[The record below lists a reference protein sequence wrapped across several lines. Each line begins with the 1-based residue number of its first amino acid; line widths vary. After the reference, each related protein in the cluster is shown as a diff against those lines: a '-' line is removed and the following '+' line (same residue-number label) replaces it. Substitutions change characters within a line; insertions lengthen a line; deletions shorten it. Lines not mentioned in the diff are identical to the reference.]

1 MLSEEQ
7 AKQIKEQILN
17 QIESWD
23 ADEEQ
28 KQQAREQIEAMNEEQ
43 LEEFLKKQQQ
53 TQGQGQAKE
62 QKQECVFCSILQ
74 GKIPSYKIDENKKA
88 IAILEINPL
97 SKGHSM
103 IISKTHN
110 KLENPAFVL
119 ANKIAKQLKRK
130 FKAIDVKIENA
141 NLFGHNLVQVI
152 PLYKDAKL
160 EKKKADEKELI
171 LLQDKL
177 RLKKRIKKVKQK
189 PIQEIKLEPAPRRI
203 P

>member
-1 MLSEEQ
+1 MLNQEQ

-43 LEEFLKKQQQ
+43 LEEFLKKQQLS
-53 TQGQGQAKE
+53 QGQGAGKE
-62 QKQECVFCSILQ
+62 QKQECIFCSILQ
-74 GKIPSYKIDENKKA
+74 SKLPSYKIDENKKA
-88 IAILEINPL
+88 LAILEINPL
-97 SKGHSM
+97 SEGHSI
-103 IISKTHN
+103 IISKIHD

-119 ANKIAKQLKRK
+119 ANKIAKRLKRK
-130 FKAIDVKIENA
+130 LKAIEVKIENA

-152 PLYKDAKL
+152 PIYKDVKL

-171 LLQDKL
+171 LLQNKL
-177 RLKKRIKKVKQK
+177 KAKKHIKKEKPKQ
-189 PIQEIKLEPAPRRI
+189 IQEIKLEPAPRRV